1 MKDPQATILK
11 DPIHNVQI
19 ISAQVS
25 SEQLVDIIE
34 PTLTSNLKI
43 PADQKL
49 IKILFRVSMAKGR
62 RSKNNIH

>member
-1 MKDPQATILK
+1 MKDSEATILK
-11 DPIHNVQI
+11 DSIHNVQI

-25 SEQLVDIIE
+25 PEQLVNIIE

-49 IKILFRVSMAKGR
+49 IKILCRVSMAKGR
-62 RSKNNIH
+62 WSKNNIH